1 MPERSREQR
10 KAAARVQVWGRVI
23 QRLLYALYRQRIFVL
38 LVVLLA
44 GSAGTYQLWLSRTNL
59 VNEAAASGTAPI
71 EVSVQDVQ
79 GSGNNAY
86 TLTLKEKNGNRRI
99 SMAVGLTEA
108 LAIALSRERS
118 SVQLPKD
125 QQPQAYDLMRES
137 IQQMGGRVDR
147 VVVNDATQREY
158 LAQVILSSNGEVKVI
173 RARPGDAV
181 ALALKA
187 GAPIYVEDRVL
198 DRFGTKGSG

>member
-1 MPERSREQR
+1 M
-10 KAAARVQVWGRVI
+10 QVWGRVI

-99 SMAVGLTEA
+99 SMAVSLTEA
-108 LAIALSRERS
+108 LSIALSRERS

-125 QQPQAYDLMRES
+125 QQPQAYELMREA
-137 IQQMGGRVDR
+137 IQEMGGRVDR